1 MKTTIEVNGEQI
13 EVDLDNLSEEELKAY
28 NIKVN
33 NGEEGFIRPKRRALR
48 KIRGILPLICIM
60 AFFLCGFLIPGGW
73 CWSWS
78 ILLLIPLFETLLS
91 FDSKPVRR
99 IIATIAT
106 LIIIAGTIFIGS
118 YFGVWSWCWVFFLL
132 IPIVHILAE

>member
-60 AFFLCGFLIPGGW
+60 AFFLCGFL
-73 CWSWS
+73 
-78 ILLLIPLFETLLS
+78 TS
-91 FDSKPVRR
+91 F
-99 IIATIAT
+99 I
-106 LIIIAGTIFIGS
+106 
-118 YFGVWSWCWVFFLL
+118 YFGCVGSSLPCCLFSSCGMRWLL
-132 IPIVHILAE
+132 